1 MMSLSFLFIW
11 TLFFCAS
18 EIYRCEGRRIV
29 AVGDLHGDLNQTLS
43 ILRLTGIVDDRQH
56 WIGGDTYFVQ
66 LGDILDV
73 GPDDLSIVRLFMKLE
88 KEAREKGGNVIQLLG
103 NHEIRNLVG
112 DYSAVDPSSL
122 AHSGGKRGRDLLL
135 SNQTA
140 LGMYL
145 RTRKAIF
152 HHNEFLFMHGGL
164 SAETGNMIT
173 SIKKIEEFNDALR
186 NALVNNTLTPLGK
199 AGLNMAEDDE
209 DKVANPILVRSILN
223 VRCGELKNVL
233 TKKFPGIKSVV
244 VGHVPHDPEDF
255 SDWRLCDGS
264 LIAIDF
270 GLSRWKKGDPG
281 HVAALEIDDE
291 SGHVLLLES
300 TVDFHEFKPD
310 IHNTTVSDIRPSLP
324 LIKLA
329 GAVVGLIVILG
340 LLAIWM
346 LSGLRVKSFSGERH
360 ESYGSIDSSANV

>member
-1 MMSLSFLFIW
+1 MMSLGFLFIW
-11 TLFFCAS
+11 TLVLCAS
-18 EIYRCEGRRIV
+18 GIYHSEGRRIV

-43 ILRLTGIVDDRQH
+43 ILRLTGLVNNRQH

-88 KEAREKGGNVIQLLG
+88 KEARADGGDVIQLLG
-103 NHEIRNLVG
+103 NHEIRNLMG
-112 DYSAVDPSSL
+112 DYRAVDPASL
-122 AHSGGKRGRDLLL
+122 ANSGGKRGRDLLL
-135 SNQTA
+135 SNKTA

-152 HHNEFLFMHGGL
+152 HHNQFLFMHGGL
-164 SAETGNMIT
+164 STETGNMIT
-173 SIKKIEEFNDALR
+173 SIKKVEEFNDALCG
-186 NALVNNTLTPLGK
+186 ALVNNTLTPMGK
-199 AGLNMAEDDE
+199 AGINLSEDDE

-281 HVAALEIDDE
+281 HVAALEIDDD
-291 SGHVLLLES
+291 SGHFLLLES

-310 IHNTTVSDIRPSLP
+310 IHSMTGADIRSSLP

-329 GAVVGLIVILG
+329 GAVVGVIVVLG
-340 LLAIWM
+340 LLAMWM
-346 LSGLRVKSFSGERH
+346 LSGLRVKSFLGEQH
-360 ESYGSIDSSANV
+360 ESYGSMNPSANV